1 MKKAVGKRKK
11 PVLEELK
18 RQAEKAENRLKISE
32 KNRNARQSLKKD
44 NQDVYDALVSKRVYK
59 DSYQVEEALEMIRT
73 GKCGVFN
80 PSLLESFF
88 AVEGRIRR
96 LYRRG

>member
-1 MKKAVGKRKK
+1 M
-11 PVLEELK
+11 
-18 RQAEKAENRLKISE
+18 
-32 KNRNARQSLKKD
+32 
-44 NQDVYDALVSKRVYK
+44 YK